1 MYILS
6 KKGEYV
12 NLLRL
17 MSQDRLVKIKCQ
29 ETGDIRYTRRNK
41 KTSDKKL
48 ELKKYSSVLRKHTVW
63 KELKK

>member
-1 MYILS
+1 
-6 KKGEYV
+6 
-12 NLLRL
+12 